1 MLFRSPFDNF
11 DLETSHVLPAFIN
24 RFVTAA
30 KNGVQS
36 VTVWGSGKPRR
47 EFLHSD
53 DLAKAT
59 LIAAEKYD
67 APDHLNVGTGEDL
80 TIAELAETVA
90 SKAGFTGEIIWDS
103 SKPDGTPRKV
113 LDVTNIKKTG
123 WHSEISLQEGIASTI
138 EWFKE
143 IENIPAKR
151 ER

>member
-1 MLFRSPFDNF
+1 MYGPFDNF

-24 RFVTAA
+24 RFVSAA
-30 KNGVQS
+30 KNGAQS

-67 APDHLNVGTGEDL
+67 APEHLNVGTGEDV
-80 TIAELAETVA
+80 TIAELAKTVA
-90 SKAGFTGEIIWDS
+90 SESGFTGEIKWDS
-103 SKPDGTPRKV
+103 SKPDGTLRKV
-113 LDVTNIKKTG
+113 LDVTNIKQVG
-123 WHSEISLQEGIASTI
+123 WAPEIPLKEGIASTI

-143 IENIPAKR
+143 NENRLVKR
-151 ER
+151 Y